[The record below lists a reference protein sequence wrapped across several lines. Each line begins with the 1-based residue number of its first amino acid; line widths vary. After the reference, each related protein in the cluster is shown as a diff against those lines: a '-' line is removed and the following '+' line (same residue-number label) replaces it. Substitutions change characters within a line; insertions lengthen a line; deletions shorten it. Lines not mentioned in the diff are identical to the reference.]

1 MSIQT
6 DHVIEACRPDMIV
19 IDKAK
24 NHCQIIDFAVPYD
37 STVEQ
42 KEQEKTEKYQNLA
55 RELKKI
61 WNMKVIVTPVI
72 IGALG
77 ATPEKLK
84 KRLQDLGIDTKIVE
98 LQKSAIIHTA
108 RILRKVLEV

>member
-1 MSIQT
+1 M
-6 DHVIEACRPDMIV
+6 
-19 IDKAK
+19 K
-24 NHCQIIDFAVPYD
+24 
-37 STVEQ
+37 Q
-42 KEQEKTEKYQNLA
+42 KEQEKTEKYKNLA

-61 WNMKVIVTPVI
+61 WDMKVKVTPVI

-77 ATPEKLK
+77 ATPKKLK

-98 LQKSAIIHTA
+98 LQKSAIIHMA